1 MEIMAA
7 TREPLKDSLGAL
19 DAVDSS
25 KLIAAVA
32 DVALVMDSKGL
43 IRDVA
48 FGNDVSS
55 SDAVEGWRG
64 RPWIDTVTVES
75 RPKIAEM
82 LRDAAAKVPPRWRHV
97 NHFSPTSGEDLPIRY
112 FAMQVGKNGRV
123 VAVGRDLR
131 AMVKPQQKLMDAQVA
146 LERETWRLRV
156 AETRYRLLFEISAE
170 AVLIVDA
177 ATHKIVEANP
187 AAVRLVGRSVR
198 RIVGRSFF
206 DLFEAAEGTA
216 IHSLLTAV
224 SVAGRGENIEARL
237 SENSTE
243 CVISASLFR
252 QENSSH
258 FLIRLSPV
266 RAETQEPELSSAKS
280 ALLRMVEK
288 LPDGFVVTDADWRI
302 LCSNPAFVDMADL
315 ATEEHARAVS
325 LDRFVEPDGVAFSV
339 LTAHL
344 REHGSVRNF
353 TTTLRSLHGM
363 VEPVEITAVAA
374 PDGDQPC
381 FGFTIRRGGR
391 PQTTGSIERPA
402 PRSVE
407 QLTEL
412 VGRVPL
418 KDLVRESTDIVERLA
433 IKAAL
438 ELTRD
443 NRASAADMLGVS
455 RQSLYVKM
463 RRHGLGELDG

>member
-1 MEIMAA
+1 MAA

-25 KLIAAVA
+25 KLIAAIA

-55 SDAVEGWRG
+55 EDAIEGWRG
-64 RPWIDTVTVES
+64 RSWIDTVTVES

-82 LRDAAAKVPPRWRHV
+82 LRDAAAKNPPRWRHV
-97 NHFSPTSGEDLPIRY
+97 NHYSSTSGEDLPIRY

-123 VAVGRDLR
+123 IAVGRDLR
-131 AMVKPQQKLMDAQVA
+131 AQVKPQQKLMDAQVA
-146 LERETWRLRV
+146 LERETWRLRA
-156 AETRYRLLFEISAE
+156 AETRYRLLFEISSE

-177 ATHKIVEANP
+177 ASLKVVEANP
-187 AAVRLVGRSVR
+187 AAVRLAGRSVR
-198 RIVGRSFF
+198 RIVGRLFS
-206 DLFEAAEGTA
+206 DLFVSGDAPA

-224 SVAGRGENIEARL
+224 SVAGQGENVQARL
-237 SENSTE
+237 TDGSAE
-243 CVISASLFR
+243 CMISASLFR

-258 FLIRLSPV
+258 FLIRLAPL
-266 RAETQEPELSSAKS
+266 RAEIREPDLSSTKS

-302 LCSNPAFVDMADL
+302 LCSNPAFIDMADL
-315 ATEEHARAVS
+315 ATEEHARALS
-325 LDRFVEPDGVAFSV
+325 LDQFVEPDGAAFSV
-339 LTAHL
+339 LTSHL

-353 TTTLRSLHGM
+353 ATTLRSLHGAA
-363 VEPVEITAVAA
+363 ESVEITAVAA

-391 PQTTGSIERPA
+391 PQAINPAERPT